1 MRWGRA
7 IAGGFLAEALLMVAV
22 IPGAVLGSEPAVIW
36 TAVVGSG
43 VVTFLAALWVA
54 RRLESH
60 FVLHGAITGTTAM
73 LIYLAIMA
81 ATGSIGSQPVVYWVA
96 HGLKILG
103 GVLGG
108 VFAARRVAGGAA
120 VAASI

>member
-22 IPGAVLGSEPAVIW
+22 MPGVFLGSEPTVIW
-36 TAVVGSG
+36 TAVIGSG
-43 VVTFLAALWVA
+43 VVTFLAAVWVA

-60 FVLHGAITGTTAM
+60 FVLHGAITGLTAM
-73 LIYLAIMA
+73 LIYLALMA
-81 ATGSIGSQPVVYWVA
+81 ATGSIGAQPVVYWVA
-96 HGLKILG
+96 HGLKVLG

-108 VFAARRVAGGAA
+108 GFASRRAAGGAT
-120 VAASI
+120 VAASA

>member
-22 IPGAVLGSEPAVIW
+22 IPGIVLDSQTTVIWIAVI
-36 TAVVGSG
+36 GSAIM
-43 VVTFLAALWVA
+43 TFVAALWVA
-54 RRLESH
+54 RRLESG
-60 FVLHGAITGTTAM
+60 FVAHGAIVGVTAM
-73 LIYLAIMA
+73 LMYLAIMA
-81 ATGSIGSQPVVYWVA
+81 ATGSITEQPLVYWVA
-96 HGLKILG
+96 HGLKVLG

-120 VAASI
+120 VAAST